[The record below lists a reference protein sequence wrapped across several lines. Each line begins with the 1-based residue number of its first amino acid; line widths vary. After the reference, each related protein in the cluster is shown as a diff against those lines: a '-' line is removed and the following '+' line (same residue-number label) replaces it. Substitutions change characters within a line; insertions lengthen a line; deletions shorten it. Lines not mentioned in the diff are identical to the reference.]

1 MRVSITRIVTLLL
14 LLLAIAASIMNVLIK
29 WASRGAGQGQKLTQI
44 DCRIC
49 VCIYKYM
56 EADLAAAKSRMNLTW
71 PAEKGTHSGR
81 SKNGKW
87 TRLVLNYDCLFAE
100 YIYVCVDCA

>member
-1 MRVSITRIVTLLL
+1 
-14 LLLAIAASIMNVLIK
+14 
-29 WASRGAGQGQKLTQI
+29 
-44 DCRIC
+44 
-49 VCIYKYM
+49 M